1 MATPRPQSPSQSR
14 RVVLVTGAS
23 GGIGRAICLEFA
35 RTRWSVGVHYHSR
48 LAEAERTA
56 AEVGASGGDALPL
69 CADVRRADQVEK
81 MVGAVIDH
89 WGHLDVLVCAAGLAS
104 RQLLT
109 RTGAEVWDAIVETN
123 LTGAFLCMKAA
134 AERMLPRRS
143 GGIVVIGSYAGL
155 QGRPGQAAYAASK
168 AGLVGLV
175 KTAARE
181 WGPSNLRVNLV
192 LPGWQHTAMTGFGA
206 AVPED
211 LSDHALGRSPSIQEV
226 ARSVVHL
233 AQLHDVSG
241 QLWNLDSRIIE

>member
-1 MATPRPQSPSQSR
+1 MTPRVQSPSRSR
-14 RVVLVTGAS
+14 RVVLVTGGS
-23 GGIGRAICLEFA
+23 GGIGRAISLEFGRA
-35 RTRWSVGVHYHSR
+35 RWCVGVHYRAR

-56 AEVGASGGDALPL
+56 AEISASGGGALQL

-81 MVGAVIDH
+81 MVGAVVDR
-89 WGHLDVLVCAAGLAS
+89 WGHLDVLVCAAGEAS

-109 RTGAEVWDAIVETN
+109 RTGPEVWEAIVETN
-123 LTGAFLCMKAA
+123 LTGTFLCVKAA

-143 GGIVVIGSYAGL
+143 GAIVVIGSHAAI

-168 AGLVGLV
+168 AGLLGLV
-175 KTAARE
+175 KTLARE
-181 WGPSNLRVNLV
+181 WGPSNLRINIV

-226 ARSVVHL
+226 ARSVFHL

-241 QLWNLDSRIIE
+241 QVWNLDSRIIG

>member
-1 MATPRPQSPSQSR
+1 MPAPRVQTQNQSF
-14 RVVLVTGAS
+14 RVALVTGAS
-23 GGIGRAICLEFA
+23 GGIGHAICLEFA
-35 RTRWSVGVHYHSR
+35 RARWCVGVHYHTR
-48 LAEAERTA
+48 LSEAERTA

-81 MVGAVIDH
+81 MVGAVIDR
-89 WGHLDVLVCAAGLAS
+89 WGNLDVLICAAGAAS

-109 RTGAEVWDAIVETN
+109 RTGPDVLEAIIETN
-123 LTGAFLCMKAA
+123 LTGTFLCMKAA
-134 AERMLPRRS
+134 ARHMLQRRS
-143 GGIVVIGSYAGL
+143 GAIVVIGSHAAL

-168 AGLVGLV
+168 AGVLGLV

-181 WGPSNLRVNLV
+181 WGPSNLRVNAV
-192 LPGWQHTAMTGFGA
+192 LPGWQRTAMTGFGA

-211 LSDHALGRSPSIQEV
+211 LGDHALGRSPSIEEV

-241 QLWNLDSRIIE
+241 QIWNLDSRIIG